1 MGMVIIR
8 VPEDIHIEIKAKSLE
23 EIRKFFLRFSFGKR
37 HFKQKESIRKL
48 RSIFGKGKDL
58 EISEEELYLQGD

>member
-8 VPEDIHIEIKAKSLE
+8 VPEEIHLE
-23 EIRKFFLRFSFGKR
+23 EIRKFFLRFSFEKR

-48 RSIFGKGKDL
+48 RSLFGKGKDL